1 VSDAAGAGDNEAGAV
16 SVRESVLHEIE
27 AHARAEWPNECCG
40 LLIGREGAIDT
51 SYRARNELKSS
62 TRYRIAPEDHFAA
75 VRHARGLRLEVIGAY
90 HSHPAGAPTPSWT
103 DRLEALPGDFLYVI
117 AGRGQDEATVIRGWR
132 MVDGNFVPV
141 PLVTH

>member
-1 VSDAAGAGDNEAGAV
+1 VSDGAGARDNGPGAV
-16 SVRESVLHEIE
+16 SVRESVVQEIE

-51 SYRARNELKSS
+51 SFRARNELKSS

-90 HSHPAGAPTPSWT
+90 HSHPACSPTPSRT
-103 DRLEALPGDFLYVI
+103 DRIEALPGDFLYVI
-117 AGRGQDEATVIRGWR
+117 AGFGQDKATVIRAWR
-132 MVDGNFVPV
+132 MVEGNFVPV